1 MSVGKRNW
9 AGRGAD
15 TDVGVDADA
24 GVGAGASAA
33 VGRAGLPCDLSHLS
47 EDDLDR
53 ICLHNLL
60 SACADTIFFK
70 DRRSRFIRVSRSQ
83 ADLTGAAEPADMLG
97 KTDFDYFTRAHAETA
112 FENEQRIIATGA
124 PMSDIREVNALPDA
138 SERVFSCSKQ
148 PLRDFD
154 GKIIGT
160 FGISREITAR
170 TRTEAQLRA
179 KTAELDRIGTELR
192 TLIES
197 SPDPMCRFD
206 PQLRFTYA
214 NPAAL
219 LLAGLPESEL
229 VGRTNR
235 EIGHPGDFVLE
246 WEAMLRQVLRT
257 GVGAEV
263 EHDLVLAGTR
273 RFLHTRL
280 VPEKDADG
288 TVVSVLT
295 VSHDLTDRKRIED
308 ELADQAVHDPLTRL
322 ANRALL
328 VDRIEQ
334 ALARMRVHG
343 GRLAVLFLDLDRFKV
358 VNDSL
363 GHAAGDALL
372 IATAARLRSAA
383 GRGGD
388 LVARFGG
395 DEFVILCEHLHGRK
409 DAAAVARRVSR
420 ALDAPFERDGQPIH
434 ISASIGIAVTSD
446 PTTTADA
453 LLRDADAAMFRVKAR
468 NHGAGSYLFFD
479 DSVREAA
486 VSRLWL
492 EGELR
497 RAIEDKEFRVVY
509 EPVYALRDRR
519 ITGME
524 ALVRWQHP
532 ERGLLP
538 PSTFIEIAEDCDL
551 IVPIGGW
558 VLREACQQM
567 AAWNRRRGPQQT
579 PLMMA
584 VNLSP
589 RQLNDEGLVAQVADA
604 LRSSGL
610 RPEQLCLEVT
620 ETAVHEA
627 PRFAQAVLSRVSDL
641 GVQIALDDFGTGYSS
656 LGHLRRIPAN
666 ALKIDRAFVNGLED
680 DDGGDTAIV
689 TAVITMAHAL
699 GMITVAEGIE
709 SDAQYEHLCALD
721 CDQGQGYLFAE
732 PVPAAAF
739 EALYL

>member
-1 MSVGKRNW
+1 MSVGKRNRAGRE

-15 TDVGVDADA
+15 TAADA
-24 GVGAGASAA
+24 ATAA
-33 VGRAGLPCDLSHLS
+33 RPGDAPNLDGD
-47 EDDLDR
+47 ELDR

-70 DRRSRFIRVSRSQ
+70 DRQSRFIRVSRSQ

-97 KTDFDYFTRAHAETA
+97 KTDFDYFTRAHADTA
-112 FENEQRIIATGA
+112 FENEQQIIRTGV

-170 TRTEAQLRA
+170 TRTEAQLQA

-197 SPDPMCRFD
+197 SPDAMCRFD
-206 PQLRFTYA
+206 RELRFTYA

-219 LLAGLPESEL
+219 LLAGLPENEL

-235 EIGHPGDFVLE
+235 EIGHPGDFVQE
-246 WEAMLRQVLRT
+246 WEATLQRVLRT

-280 VPEKDADG
+280 VPEKDANG

-295 VSHDLTDRKRIED
+295 VSHDLTERKRIED
-308 ELADQAVHDPLTRL
+308 ALADQAVHDPLTRL

-334 ALARMRVHG
+334 ALARMRQHG

-383 GRGGD
+383 SRGGD

-420 ALDAPFERDGQPIH
+420 ALAAPFERDGQPIH
-434 ISASIGIAVTSD
+434 ISASIGIAVASD

-497 RAIEDKEFRVVY
+497 RAIEEKEFRVVY
-509 EPVYALRDRR
+509 EPVYALRDRQ

-532 ERGLLP
+532 EQGLLP

-551 IVPIGGW
+551 IVPIGSW

-567 AAWNRRRGPQQT
+567 AAWNRRRGPGQA
-579 PLMMA
+579 PLTMA

-589 RQLNDEGLVAQVADA
+589 RQLTDEGLVTEVADA
-604 LRSSGL
+604 LRSTGL
-610 RPEQLCLEVT
+610 GPEQLCLEVT

-641 GVQIALDDFGTGYSS
+641 GVHIALDDFGTGYSS
-656 LGHLRRIPAN
+656 LGHLRRIPAD

-680 DDGGDTAIV
+680 AGGDTAIV
-689 TAVITMAHAL
+689 TAVVTMAHAL
-699 GMITVAEGIE
+699 GMITIAEGIE
-709 SDAQYEHLCALD
+709 SDAQYEHLRALD